1 MKEEIL
7 KIKKEVQ
14 EKIRNTNFIQEIEE
28 IRINYMGKKGIFTE
42 LSKKMK
48 SLSTEER
55 PIIGQAINEV
65 KTFIN
70 NLIDEKNKNLKE
82 KELSEKLESEVVDIS
97 LPGKKYNYGTI
108 HPVNETLNF
117 IKNVFVKMGFDVV
130 DGPEIEKVE
139 YNFDALNIPK
149 SHPSRD
155 ITDTFYIDDSILLR
169 TQTSPVQIRY
179 MLEHK
184 APLRMIC
191 PGKVYRPDY
200 DISHTPMFHQMEGL
214 VIGENISFADLKGIL
229 TQFVKEV
236 FGDRK
241 IRFRPHFFPFT
252 EPSAEMDVE
261 CNICHGAGCRL
272 CKDSGWLEIM
282 GCGMVDPE
290 VLRYVGYDPEV
301 VNGFAFG
308 VGIERVTMLRHG
320 IGDLR
325 AFFENDMR
333 FLKQFK

>member
-1 MKEEIL
+1 
-7 KIKKEVQ
+7 
-14 EKIRNTNFIQEIEE
+14 
-28 IRINYMGKKGIFTE
+28 
-42 LSKKMK
+42 MK

-97 LPGKKYNYGTI
+97 FQVSKKNTTMELYI
-108 HPVNETLNF
+108 LWMRLLNF
-117 IKNVFVKMGFDVV
+117 IKKMFFVKMGFDVV

-191 PGKVYRPDY
+191 PGKFTDWLWHFSYSDVSSNGR
-200 DISHTPMFHQMEGL
+200 ISNWRKYFFCWFKRNFNT
-214 VIGENISFADLKGIL
+214 ICKRSFW
-229 TQFVKEV
+229 
-236 FGDRK
+236 R
-241 IRFRPHFFPFT
+241 
-252 EPSAEMDVE
+252 
-261 CNICHGAGCRL
+261 
-272 CKDSGWLEIM
+272 
-282 GCGMVDPE
+282 
-290 VLRYVGYDPEV
+290 
-301 VNGFAFG
+301 
-308 VGIERVTMLRHG
+308 
-320 IGDLR
+320 
-325 AFFENDMR
+325 
-333 FLKQFK
+333 